1 MSNWQSKLYVVK
13 LAFVGISITIQNQMK
28 PIERT
33 NSQQSGSSIS
43 SFGLGLLSRTES
55 RRDPKGGASGIS
67 GGGNIVPSPH
77 KQPISTQPS
86 GEDEEDP
93 NHLPLAR
100 IQYKTKHMGIYQLPR
115 ASIERKSSS
124 EEESSF
130 SNPPSRRDS
139 SNSEKSRSGSSGF
152 SSTSFD
158 LSSKK
163 RSGPDGHETEVERR
177 ASNESVGSHKVKVA
191 SNKDSGW

>member
-1 MSNWQSKLYVVK
+1 MLILFTIFRSILTRFLICSLNAPLPLLKFSKK
-13 LAFVGISITIQNQMK
+13 QNKFK

-43 SFGLGLLSRTES
+43 SFGLGLLSRSDS
-55 RRDPKGGASGIS
+55 RRDPAGASG
-67 GGGNIVPSPH
+67 GGILLTN

-86 GEDEEDP
+86 GGADEEEDDDAS
-93 NHLPLAR
+93 HLPLAR

-115 ASIERKSSS
+115 ASIERKSST

-130 SNPPSRRDS
+130 SSPPSRRDS

-158 LSSKK
+158 LSSQK
-163 RSGPDGHETEVERR
+163 RPGPDGHENQVTR
-177 ASNESVGSHKVKVA
+177 
-191 SNKDSGW
+191 